1 MIKIVADMGTENSTN
16 AMAPETT
23 VNIQSNST
31 SDDPSINAVPLLAI
45 ILAVVASCNSGRT
58 YIF

>member
-16 AMAPETT
+16 AMDPETV
-23 VNIQSNST
+23 VNIHSIDA
-31 SDDPSINAVPLLAI
+31 SDNPSINAVPLLAI